1 MKQRLEDNSLILE
14 EYHKYLIRELN
25 ASKDYIT
32 NTFKLLKRIDLANAS
47 NQTITTFLDTLR
59 KPESID
65 PLHKWIGTY
74 NLYLDGIKRFFKWYG
89 KPEVMDGVKRYKRK
103 EKSIYKPSDLW
114 TTEDDLLFYKYC
126 PSKKY
131 CCYHAV
137 SRDSSCRPSELL
149 RVKVKDV
156 MFKMAGN
163 KQYAEILVSGKTG
176 SRHIPLINS
185 IPYLKD
191 WLEDHPEK
199 NNPNAYVF
207 GRKGNKITSE
217 GIRNNYKY
225 RLKPYFESLKNI
237 DSTDKERIKELLKKP
252 WSPYIRRHS
261 ALTDKS
267 KILKEH
273 VLRQHAGWSIS
284 SRMPEKYL
292 HYFGNESNEAILEAY
307 GLKPKD
313 QEINKLQPVQ
323 CPNCGEGNRVDSKFC
338 AKCRMV
344 LSYDA
349 YSETVEEK
357 NQVND
362 KIDLLQSQMQVLLSG
377 LSNTD
382 QPTKNKMAKSL
393 VESGL
398 FK

>member
-1 MKQRLEDNSLILE
+1 VLQQRLEDNSSILE
-14 EYHKYLIRELN
+14 EYRKYMIRELN
-25 ASKDYIT
+25 ATPDYIT

-47 NQTITTFLDTLR
+47 NETIMSFLDTLR
-59 KPESID
+59 KPEIID
-65 PLHKWIGTY
+65 PLHKWIGTH
-74 NLYLDGIKRFFKWYG
+74 NLYLDGLKRFFKWYG
-89 KPEVMDGVKRYKRK
+89 KPEVTDGIKRYKRK

-114 TTEDDLLFYKYC
+114 TVEDDLLFYKYC

-191 WLEDHPEK
+191 WLLNHPEK
-199 NNPNAYVF
+199 NNPNAYLF
-207 GRKGNKITSE
+207 CRKGNKISS
-217 GIRNNYKY
+217 GGVRNQYKT
-225 RLKPYFESLKNI
+225 RLRPYFASLKNI
-237 DSTDKERIKELLKKP
+237 DSKDREAIKELLKKP
-252 WSPYIRRHS
+252 WNPYLRRHS

-307 GLKPKD
+307 GLKPKISEVD
-313 QEINKLQPVQ
+313 KMQPVQ

-338 AKCRMV
+338 GKCRMV

-357 NQVND
+357 DQVND
-362 KIDLLQSQMQVLLSG
+362 KIEELQSTV
-377 LSNTD
+377 
-382 QPTKNKMAKSL
+382 NKLAKTL
-393 VESGL
+393 IESGL

>member
-1 MKQRLEDNSLILE
+1 
-14 EYHKYLIRELN
+14 
-25 ASKDYIT
+25 
-32 NTFKLLKRIDLANAS
+32 
-47 NQTITTFLDTLR
+47 
-59 KPESID
+59 
-65 PLHKWIGTY
+65 
-74 NLYLDGIKRFFKWYG
+74 
-89 KPEVMDGVKRYKRK
+89 
-103 EKSIYKPSDLW
+103 
-114 TTEDDLLFYKYC
+114 
-126 PSKKY
+126 
-131 CCYHAV
+131 
-137 SRDSSCRPSELL
+137 LL

-199 NNPNAYVF
+199 NNLNAYVF